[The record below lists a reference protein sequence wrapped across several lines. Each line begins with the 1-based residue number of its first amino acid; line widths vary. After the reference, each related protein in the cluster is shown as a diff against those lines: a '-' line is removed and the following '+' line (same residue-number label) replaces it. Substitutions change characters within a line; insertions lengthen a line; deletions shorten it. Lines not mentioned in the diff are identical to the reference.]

1 MKHITGALLFFIFSV
16 GVLSA
21 GPIRDEYFKTKD
33 DIDKSKDTPEMRKQF
48 LEMNIQR
55 SLRRLLVRY
64 YGYQKP
70 DNIKISNS
78 NYEKSEK
85 DPLTILNLKITSDF
99 SRSQIIPNI
108 ITLFQAKRKYSK
120 NQQQHKNNKMAG
132 C

>member
-85 DPLTILNLKITSDF
+85 DPLTYYFKFEDYVGFLTF
-99 SRSQIIPNI
+99 S
-108 ITLFQAKRKYSK
+108 
-120 NQQQHKNNKMAG
+120 NNPEYYYAVPSEEKVLQKPTTAQK
-132 C
+132 